1 MVFRHAMGQL
11 RPARTQKIDLLE
23 KSQILLQEGNTQ
35 AAFDM
40 EQVILSAAG
49 GPFFKSKLIPNSKK
63 VGDKIAT
70 KLKLKGKGGKMPN
83 STYSASKEWSEYF
96 KPSRPKGSTLT
107 PKTDMIIGKFRVS
120 LKTGPAVLMSG
131 EKKEATATFYTAMDK
146 TGTVDKAVKKLQ
158 KHIDNLLPSTDMTKL
173 NIKGNKTELIKSG
186 KFAEIEILKKAD
198 EAHHA
203 FKNDMRDVF
212 ANSPDFAR
220 EFVFEAMTGQTKFGN
235 NEGTATHFLV
245 TDFEGLKPTIHKVT
259 KSSDAYVGKLIKYV
273 NPDVTF
279 KSTQKEQTKAGKKT
293 KTGYYTFWSAV
304 KVGVNMIVEEEVKNG
319 LLLNEGV
326 FDFIKRVYTRAMNWI
341 KNFFNKIYEVLK
353 KSYKALVEFM
363 DFEPVIS
370 ANGLGNDIEWP
381 S

>member
-1 MVFRHAMGQL
+1 MSYRRSMEQL

-49 GPFFKSKLIPNSKK
+49 GPFFKSDLIPNSKK

-70 KLKLKGKGGKMPN
+70 KLKLKGKGGKMPKN
-83 STYSASKEWSEYF
+83 TYPASKEWSEYF
-96 KPSRPKGSTLT
+96 KPGRPKGSTLT
-107 PKTDMIIGKFRVS
+107 PKTDMVIGKFRVS

-131 EKKEATATFYTAMDK
+131 EKKEATATFYTAMNK
-146 TGTVDKAVKKLQ
+146 TGTVDKAVKQLQ

-203 FKNDMRDVF
+203 FKKDMRDVF

-259 KSSDAYVGKLIKYV
+259 KSSDAYVEKLTKYV

-279 KSTQKEQTKAGKKT
+279 KSSQKAETKAGKKT

-304 KVGVNMIVEEEVKNG
+304 KVGVNMIVEEETKNG

-326 FDFIKRVYTRAMNWI
+326 FDFIKRVYTKAMNWI

-353 KSYKALVEFM
+353 KSYKALIEFM
-363 DFEPVIS
+363 DFEPIIS
-370 ANGLGNDIEWP
+370 ANGLGKDINWP